1 MLELEETFET
11 KPASHYYLRRTR
23 GPERVSDLSKVTEH
37 LNAVGADFQ
46 PGAQVGSAVSLSE
59 KTVV

>member
-1 MLELEETFET
+1 MLELEETFEM
-11 KPASHYYLRRTR
+11 KPASHYLHRTR